1 MSWKTH
7 GKSIMALLAA
17 LVMAGVVAYQGLQ
30 DQGVTPSEWV
40 MVTIAVFSVIVTWA
54 TANIPGFEKAKTFVN
69 AITVVLNL
77 LVAIIVGGITS
88 DEWLLLLV
96 QFLGALGVAGAPAP
110 VHAELRSTVT
120 R

>member
-17 LVMAGVVAYQGLQ
+17 LVMAGVVTYQGLQ
-30 DQGVTPSEWV
+30 AEGVTSSEWV
-40 MVTIAVFSVIVTWA
+40 MVFIAVFSVIVTWA

-77 LVAIIVGGITS
+77 LVSLVTGGITG
-88 DEWLLLLV
+88 DETLLLLV

-110 VHAELRSTVT
+110 VHTEVRSPLA